1 MLELCKNVLQKVSF
15 DKLLFKKE
23 LHKSVDW
30 LNESELQTF
39 KEWCIDNFDGQ
50 YLQIIMETFQ

>member
-15 DKLLFKKE
+15 DKLLFQKE
-23 LHKSVDW
+23 LQKSVDW
-30 LNESELQTF
+30 LSDNELKTF
-39 KEWCIDNFDGQ
+39 KEWCVNNFDGQ

>member
-15 DKLLFKKE
+15 DKFLFQKE
-23 LHKSVDW
+23 LQKSVEW
-30 LNESELQTF
+30 LSDNELKTF
-39 KEWCIDNFDGQ
+39 KEWCINTFDGQ

>member
-15 DKLLFKKE
+15 DKILFQKE

-30 LNESELQTF
+30 LSDNELKAF
-39 KEWCIDNFDGQ
+39 KEWCVNNFDGQ